1 MRKRK
6 NSDVGAQEDGDD
18 GPRGDNKQRRR
29 GGNPTIKVVRVS
41 SVAWLCLGLA
51 IGTLCGGPWLK
62 DIVDVLRGYRWNY
75 LDRCILET
83 PEDSGV
89 GVDFCRVPVDCD
101 MCRSVDKIDEVHVDD
116 LSVEEFEARYAYSSR
131 PLVVRNASLAW
142 AAMDVLNYQWL
153 KNIYL
158 SDPEILEKE
167 GDECWF
173 NRYKT
178 PEFRNLRSV
187 FRMSDPKASMQTGE
201 PWYVGWAV
209 CHDVVAQELHKLY
222 DRPAF
227 ISPDSTPPKK
237 PWIFIGTPGP
247 GAHFHI
253 DNVDLSSWQAQLSGT
268 KTWYL
273 RPPPECYW
281 SCPGKLETTL
291 YPGDIIVINTN
302 EWFHSTKVSGSELS
316 IVITNEYD

>member
-1 MRKRK
+1 MRKRRC
-6 NSDVGAQEDGDD
+6 SDDGGVGVSQEDGD
-18 GPRGDNKQRRR
+18 GPGGELRLRRVGTTTLR
-29 GGNPTIKVVRVS
+29 VIRVS
-41 SVAWLCLGLA
+41 SVVWLCLGLA
-51 IGTLCGGPWLK
+51 IGTLCGGQWLE
-62 DIVDVLRGYRWNY
+62 DAVDVLRGYRWNY
-75 LDRCILET
+75 LGRCILET
-83 PEDSGV
+83 PEDSG
-89 GVDFCRVPVDCD
+89 DFCRVPVDCD
-101 MCRSVDKIDEVHVDD
+101 ICRDVDRINDVHVDD

-131 PLVVRNASLAW
+131 PLVVRNASLTW
-142 AAMDVLNYQWL
+142 PAMDVLKYQWL

-178 PEFRNLRSV
+178 QFRNLRSV
-187 FRMSDPKASMQTGE
+187 FRMSDSKASMQTRE

-209 CHDVVAQELHKLY
+209 CPDVVAQELHKLY
-222 DRPAF
+222 NRPAF
-227 ISPDSTPPKK
+227 ISPDSTPSRK
-237 PWIFIGTPGP
+237 PWIFMGTPGH

-253 DNVDLSSWQAQLSGT
+253 DNVDLPSWQAQLSGT
-268 KTWYL
+268 KTWFL

-281 SCPGKLETTL
+281 SCPGTLETTL

-302 EWFHSTKVSGSELS
+302 RWFHSTMVSGSELS

>member
-6 NSDVGAQEDGDD
+6 NSDVGGQGDGD
-18 GPRGDNKQRRR
+18 GPGGDTKQRR

-83 PEDSGV
+83 PEDTGV

-167 GDECWF
+167 GDECS
-173 NRYKT
+173 RIQKS
-178 PEFRNLRSV
+178 EVSV
-187 FRMSDPKASMQTGE
+187 Q
-201 PWYVGWAV
+201 
-209 CHDVVAQELHKLY
+209 
-222 DRPAF
+222 
-227 ISPDSTPPKK
+227 
-237 PWIFIGTPGP
+237 
-247 GAHFHI
+247 
-253 DNVDLSSWQAQLSGT
+253 NV
-268 KTWYL
+268 
-273 RPPPECYW
+273 
-281 SCPGKLETTL
+281 
-291 YPGDIIVINTN
+291 
-302 EWFHSTKVSGSELS
+302 
-316 IVITNEYD
+316 